1 VRTDGAIA
9 VERLMALQAVPGF
22 TREVIGWQRGLPI
35 TFFHRDASC
44 GGAGRIC
51 VSAGIHGDEAAGTCA
66 LVGLLAEGFD
76 FCGLD
81 AAIFPALSPDGLR
94 AGSRTNFG
102 GVDLNRDYREP
113 KTDEVRAHLEALSRL
128 GQLDLGI
135 CLHEDWEAEGSY
147 IYENVKGHGAGMADE
162 LLGAMAA
169 HIAPDGRGEIDG
181 MRAEG
186 GIIRPNLKAE
196 DFMEWP
202 EAIFLWEKHC
212 PAVYTLET
220 PSGLRLEQRVEAH
233 CAAVRIACRL
243 LIGERGHGAFS
254 ERDHSDR

>member
-1 VRTDGAIA
+1 MRTDGAIA

-22 TREVIGWQRGLPI
+22 SREVIGWQRGLPML
-35 TFFHRDASC
+35 FFHRVPPCC
-44 GGAGRIC
+44 GAKRIC

-66 LVGLLAEGFD
+66 LARLLDEGFD

-81 AAIFPALSPDGLR
+81 AAIFPALSPDALR
-94 AGSRTNFG
+94 AGSRTNSG
-102 GVDLNRDYREP
+102 GVDLNRDYLEP
-113 KTDEVRAHLEALSRL
+113 KTDEVRAHLRALSRL
-128 GQLDLGI
+128 GQFDLAI

-147 IYENVKGHGAGMADE
+147 IYENVKGHGAGVAGQ
-162 LLGAMAA
+162 LLGAMAE
-169 HIAPDGRGEIDG
+169 HIAPDGRVEIDG

-202 EAIFLWEKHC
+202 EAIFLWENHC

-220 PSGLRLEQRVEAH
+220 PSGLPLQKRVEAH
-233 CAAVRIACRL
+233 YAAVRLACRL
-243 LIGERGHGAFS
+243 LIGER
-254 ERDHSDR
+254 